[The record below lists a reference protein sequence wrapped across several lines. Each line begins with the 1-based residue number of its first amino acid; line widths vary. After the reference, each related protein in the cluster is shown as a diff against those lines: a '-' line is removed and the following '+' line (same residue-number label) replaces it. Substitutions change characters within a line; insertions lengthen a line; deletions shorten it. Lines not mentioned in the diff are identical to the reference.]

1 MDPVRTELMRN
12 RFAAIVEEASTI
24 AYRSAH
30 TTFVKQ
36 TQDYQCA
43 LATASGDFFAY
54 PRQSGVTAYVGISL
68 KAAIDHFDLRS
79 LCPGDVIITNDP
91 YATDG
96 LCSHTPDIHLLKPI
110 F

>member
-43 LATASGDFFAY
+43 LATVEGDFFAY
-54 PRQSGVTAYVGISL
+54 PRQSGVAVYVGISL
-68 KAAIDHFDLRS
+68 KATIDHIGLENLR
-79 LCPGDVIITNDP
+79 PGDVIITNDP
-91 YATDG
+91 FSSDG
-96 LCSHTPDIHLLKPI
+96 LCSHTPDI
-110 F
+110 